1 MPMKILVDDKIPYI
15 KGEIEQIAD
24 EVLYL
29 SASDFTPEV
38 VHDADAMVIRTRTRC
53 GRALLQG
60 SRVKFIVTATI
71 GFDHIDT
78 VYCQECGI
86 AWANC
91 PGCNANSVA
100 QYIHSALLLLK
111 KNRSLD
117 FKAITLGIVGVGHV
131 GKKIAEVGKFL
142 GMKVLL
148 CDPPRADIEEPE
160 NQEEKERSKK
170 INKPKKFSKLSE
182 LAASCD
188 IITFHTPLVRQGKY
202 PTFHLANQDFFTS
215 LQCRP
220 IIINTSRGEVIDT
233 SALIY
238 ALQNYQVRD
247 AIIDVWENE
256 PYISLPLLERV
267 YLGTSHIAGYS
278 ADGKAMATE
287 MALNALCE
295 YFHIQKKFKIT
306 LPALEK
312 AADPI
317 WDEDEAQLYLYNPV
331 NDSNAL
337 KRHPEDFEKLRSNY
351 PLRREF

>member
-1 MPMKILVDDKIPYI
+1 MKILVDNKIPYI

-29 SASDFTPEV
+29 SASDFTPEA

-78 VYCQECGI
+78 AYCQESGI
-86 AWANC
+86 TWANC
-91 PGCNANSVA
+91 PGCNASSVM
-100 QYIHSALLLLK
+100 QYIHSALILLK
-111 KNRSLD
+111 NNRSLD
-117 FKAITLGIVGVGHV
+117 FKTTTLGVVGVGHV
-131 GKKIAEVGKFL
+131 GKKIVELGKKL
-142 GMKVLL
+142 GMKVML

-160 NQEEKERSKK
+160 SQEEKDKTKK
-170 INKPKKFSKLSE
+170 EKKPKKFSKLSD

-215 LQCRP
+215 LECRP
-220 IIINTSRGEVIDT
+220 IIINTSRGEVVDT
-233 SALIY
+233 AALIY
-238 ALQNYQVRD
+238 ALQNYQIRD
-247 AIIDVWENE
+247 AVIDVWENE

-267 YLGTSHIAGYS
+267 YLGTPHIAGYS

-287 MALNALCE
+287 MALNALCS

-306 LPALEK
+306 PPALEK
-312 AADPI
+312 PADAKM
-317 WDEDEAQLYLYNPV
+317 EEEEMQLYLYNPL

-337 KRHPEDFEKLRSNY
+337 KRHPEEFEKLRSEY